1 MKANAKGGAYLCAY
15 IDPEE
20 RDQLDALARLNNR
33 SRSAEIRRALARYLR
48 VEMAESVW
56 SGADANESSP

>member
-1 MKANAKGGAYLCAY
+1 MNAKDGAYLCAY

-20 RDQLDALARLNNR
+20 RDQLDALARLNDR

-48 VEMAESVW
+48 VEMTESVRR
-56 SGADANESSP
+56 GAGVKESSP